1 MRTSCKA
8 SLSVDLSRFTS
19 IIASHD
25 SMTGVHS
32 SPDLELSS
40 LVNGREMDD
49 FPFLSSVILDMQKIR
64 TEEEEDGV

>member
-1 MRTSCKA
+1 
-8 SLSVDLSRFTS
+8 
-19 IIASHD
+19 
-25 SMTGVHS
+25 MTGVHS